1 MDKTQNQFFICGAL
15 AFLTL
20 ISPFIYFWII
30 S

>member
-1 MDKTQNQFFICGAL
+1 MDDTQIKFLICGAL

-20 ISPFIYFWII
+20 ISPFIYLWII